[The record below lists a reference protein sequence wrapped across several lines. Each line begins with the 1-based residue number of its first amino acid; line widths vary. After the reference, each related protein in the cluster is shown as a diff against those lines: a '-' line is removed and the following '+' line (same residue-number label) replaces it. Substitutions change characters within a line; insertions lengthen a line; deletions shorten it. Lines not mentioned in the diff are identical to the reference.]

1 MKKWV
6 DEEADG
12 SDYDIYKD
20 GLKIYTTI
28 DSRMQLHA
36 EEAVSAHMA
45 NLQEE
50 FLFRQKIKRSIC
62 SISDKETQRILTN
75 VKSIKPMVCLKSA
88 DKSDEE
94 IIKSFSVKQND
105 RIYMER
111 RKGHYYDSMDSI
123 RYYKHFLQ
131 SGLMAMEPQTG
142 NIKPG

>member
-1 MKKWV
+1 V
-6 DEEADG
+6 
-12 SDYDIYKD
+12 
-20 GLKIYTTI
+20 
-28 DSRMQLHA
+28 
-36 EEAVSAHMA
+36 
-45 NLQEE
+45 
-50 FLFRQKIKRSIC
+50 

-75 VKSIKPMVCLKSA
+75 TMKHQTDGLLKSA

-142 NIKPG
+142 NISLGRWN